1 MAVCSF
7 LGHWSVY
14 DADIEYRLQA
24 AVDEVVRQNESVD
37 FWLHPWGEFF
47 NYCFLAVLR
56 AKTRSPQTVKICL
69 IVSESQYTD
78 IMQQKS
84 GSIPACMIDEI
95 TMYRVEHTQYR
106 DWMIPYRMLQR
117 FIVQKS
123 TYIIKYIYKKL
134 YDTDRKILDF
144 SENRQ
149 DTEVISVS
157 SEETE
162 RIIIEHI
169 GLMPEQEQH
178 VFQKIDG
185 GCTLKEAGAALG
197 VGKER
202 TRQILHHGCA
212 ILKKSLERRR
222 NHARATLGGQE
233 YACGIFTL
241 GRESYSSM
249 RSLQCV
255 IDFLTSAYQVKK
267 VYIDQRCAES
277 GFMMILKGWY
287 PFSSKVHVTAVTDA
301 EPFSEADREEDI
313 LRIRFCPPCDAV
325 RYVGWPGME
334 NDTDGLAA
342 IADVI
347 GRSDFCLFHGSAAR
361 FAEEQRRAVC
371 QKKTVIFVDIG
382 KKNSIQEGKPAGGIE

>member
-185 GCTLKEAGAALG
+185 GCTLKEAGASLG

-212 ILKKSLERRR
+212 ILKK
-222 NHARATLGGQE
+222 
-233 YACGIFTL
+233 
-241 GRESYSSM
+241 
-249 RSLQCV
+249 SLQCV

-347 GRSDFCLFHGSAAR
+347 ERSDFCLFHGSAAR

>member
-7 LGHWSVY
+7 LGHWNVY

-24 AVDEVVRQNESVD
+24 AVDEVMRQNESVD

-56 AKTRSPQTVKICL
+56 AKTRSPQTVRICL
-69 IVSESQYTD
+69 IVSESQYD
-78 IMQQKS
+78 EIIQQKA
-84 GSIPACMIDEI
+84 GSVPACMFDEI
-95 TMYRVEHTQYR
+95 RMYRVEHTQHR

-117 FIVQKS
+117 FMVQKS

-149 DTEVISVS
+149 ATEVISVS
-157 SEETE
+157 SAETE
-162 RIIIEHI
+162 RIIMEHI

-222 NHARATLGGQE
+222 NRVRATLGGQE
-233 YACGIFTL
+233 YTCGIFAL
-241 GRESYSSM
+241 GRESYSLM
-249 RSLQCV
+249 RSFQCV

-267 VYIDQRCAES
+267 VYIDQRYAES

-287 PFSSKVHVTAVTDA
+287 PFRSKVHVTAVTD
-301 EPFSEADREEDI
+301 EEAFAASGREDDG
-313 LRIRFCPPCDAV
+313 LRMRFCPPCDAV
-325 RYVGWPGME
+325 RYIGWPGME
-334 NDTDGLAA
+334 DGMDGRAT

-347 GRSDFCLFHGSAAR
+347 ERSDFCLFHESFAR
-361 FAEEQRRAVC
+361 LSEEQRRAIC

-382 KKNSIQEGKPAGGIE
+382 KKSSILGVEPADRIE